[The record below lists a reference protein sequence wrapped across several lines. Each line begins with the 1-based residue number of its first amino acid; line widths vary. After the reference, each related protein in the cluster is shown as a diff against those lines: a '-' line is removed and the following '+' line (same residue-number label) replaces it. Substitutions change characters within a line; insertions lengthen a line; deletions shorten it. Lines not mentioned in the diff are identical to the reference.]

1 MMEVMMNCSG
11 GVHKKVRHGLING
24 VPTKS
29 FVVTSVSRIVNVRL
43 WEEYCHSKKLLLA
56 RWDDLSAEAPSKYLV
71 KHPMITPFLDAR
83 TNEYWM
89 FHGTAAANVKILLQ
103 KGYDPR
109 VCSVDGM
116 FGGGFYF
123 AENATK
129 SNSYIPCPG
138 CGGNAVFQQKA
149 CKCKNP
155 ESLEYDMIVYRACL
169 GDVHVAL
176 EYDQKT
182 YKGTPKAP
190 VRRPPQKVGG
200 FGETYDCVL
209 GEKGS
214 HLLNR
219 ELVMYQGNQAYPEF
233 VIKYCRRGELEATQ
247 RRFTPANYY
256 KHKFLPV
263 YDKTQPESNI

>member
-1 MMEVMMNCSG
+1 MNCSP
-11 GVHKKVRHGLING
+11 GVHKKVRHGLVNG
-24 VPTKS
+24 LPTQS

-43 WEEYCHSKKLLLA
+43 WEEYCHQVTLLLA
-56 RWDDLSAEAPSKYLV
+56 RWADLSAEVPSKYLV
-71 KHPMITPFLDAR
+71 KHPMITPFLDAG
-83 TNEYWM
+83 TNEYWL
-89 FHGTAAANVKILLQ
+89 FHGTAAGNVKILLQ

-138 CGGNAVFQQKA
+138 CGLNAVFAPKP
-149 CKCKNP
+149 CKCKNQ
-155 ESLEYDMIVYRACL
+155 ENLEFDMIVYRACL

-176 EYDQKT
+176 EYDAKT
-182 YKGTPKAP
+182 YKGTARAP
-190 VRRPPQKVGG
+190 VRRAPQKANG

-209 GEKGS
+209 GERGAN
-214 HLLNR
+214 LYNR
-219 ELVMYQGNQAYPEF
+219 EVVMYQGNQAYPEF
-233 VIKYCRRGELEATQ
+233 VIKYRRRHEADVNQ
-247 RRFTPANYY
+247 RRYTPANYY

-263 YDKTQPESNI
+263 YDKSAAQ